1 MKLIDKDTR
10 FYLDIDLTS
19 KEIINLDY
27 ENKYQITQHLAIPFH
42 RVFISEGQ
50 YNKLLEKWN

>member
-10 FYLDIDLTS
+10 FYLDIDVTS

-27 ENKYQITQHLAIPFH
+27 ENKYQITQHLVTPFH
-42 RVFISEGQ
+42 RVLITEGQ